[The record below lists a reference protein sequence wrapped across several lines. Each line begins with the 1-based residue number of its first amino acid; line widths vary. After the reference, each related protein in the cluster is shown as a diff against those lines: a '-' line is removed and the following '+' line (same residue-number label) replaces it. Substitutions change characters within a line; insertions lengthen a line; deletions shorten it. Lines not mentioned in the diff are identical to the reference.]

1 MLKTLDVEL
10 QAEKL
15 NDFVHQCRG
24 STYEWFRSKGFS
36 RADQDAIMTA
46 SARLKT
52 TRRYT
57 LGDLLKKMYEKS
69 DFCYS
74 GTNPNA
80 EPPNRE
86 G

>member
-1 MLKTLDVEL
+1 MKTLDVEL

-15 NDFVHQCRG
+15 NDFVHQSRG
-24 STYEWFRSKGFS
+24 STHEWFRSKGFS

-46 SARLKT
+46 SARIKT

-69 DFCYS
+69 DYCYS
-74 GTNPNA
+74 GMNPNA
-80 EPPNRE
+80 VAPTRE